1 VDYRENVKRLVLGL
15 LGALLGLIGLGLL
28 GGGSV
33 LLSLFGT
40 DDEADIPI
48 GRVNGDQVRAV
59 VVTDF
64 QISSST
70 ALPVDETWF
79 DLRLEVTGDQP
90 LFVGVADK
98 PDSLQY
104 LQGVPYELV
113 TGIDSSSDSLDSTT
127 IPGDRVP
134 TDPRAEAFWTDQQTG
149 RQASVAWPV
158 SSSDKTLVV
167 MNRDA
172 AKGVAADVSV
182 IATVAWIG
190 PLAIGMV
197 IAGVVL
203 VGLAIL
209 LLILAFRA
217 GGTSP
222 PSSQP
227 PMASA
232 YGR

>member
-1 VDYRENVKRLVLGL
+1 
-15 LGALLGLIGLGLL
+15 
-28 GGGSV
+28 
-33 LLSLFGT
+33 
-40 DDEADIPI
+40 
-48 GRVNGDQVRAV
+48 
-59 VVTDF
+59 
-64 QISSST
+64 
-70 ALPVDETWF
+70 
-79 DLRLEVTGDQP
+79 

-98 PDSLQY
+98 PDSLRY

>member
-1 VDYRENVKRLVLGL
+1 MDYRENVKRLVLGL

-28 GGGSV
+28 GGGGV

-40 DDEADIPI
+40 DGEADIPI
-48 GRVNGDQVRAV
+48 GQVSGDAVRAV

-79 DLRLEVTGDQP
+79 DLRLEVTGEQP
-90 LFVGVADK
+90 LFMGVADK

-113 TGIDSSSDSLDSTT
+113 TGIDSSSDSMDSTT

-134 TDPRAEAFWTDQQTG
+134 PDPGAETIWTDQQTG

-158 SSSDKTLVV
+158 SNSDKTLVV

-172 AKGVAADVSV
+172 SKGVAADISV
-182 IATVAWIG
+182 IATVTWIG
-190 PLAIGMV
+190 PLAVGML

-203 VGLAIL
+203 VGLAL
-209 LLILAFRA
+209 LLLVLAFRA
-217 GGTSP
+217 GGTTP
-222 PSSQP
+222 PASQP
-227 PMASA
+227 PMAPVYS
-232 YGR
+232 R